1 MTPTEPSYELGQVAI
16 VHDYLNQRGGAERV
30 VLEMSDMW
38 PDAPVYTSLYRPE
51 STFARF
57 KSRDVRTSPLDRL
70 PVDKR
75 FRALFPLYPLG
86 FRALGKLDADVVVS
100 SSTGW
105 AHAVRTTEQAFHVVY
120 CHSPARW
127 LWGEYLAAPT
137 GRRLLRPALGAWRYW
152 DAAAARKPDLY
163 IANSAEIKRR
173 IATAYGREAQIVY
186 PPVDV
191 ERFTPR
197 PRGERLLSVARLV
210 EHKRIDLLVDAAS
223 TAGIGLDVVGTG
235 PALADL
241 RARAGPTV
249 EFHGHLDDDEVTEL
263 FEQCRAYCMPGWED
277 FGIAPVEAQAAGK
290 PVIAFARGGALE
302 TVQENIS
309 GVLFK
314 RQDAES
320 LLEAIHK
327 SDELQTP
334 PEQIAHLAARF
345 SAQNFRTALTATIS
359 EALGRRRTSV

>member
-1 MTPTEPSYELGQVAI
+1 MQPTEASHELGDVAI
-16 VHDYLNQRGGAERV
+16 AHDYLNQRGGAERV

-38 PDAPVYTSLYRPE
+38 PDAPVYTSLYRPD
-51 STFARF
+51 STFERF
-57 KSRDVRTSPLDRL
+57 ASRDVRTSPLDRL
-70 PVDKR
+70 PVDKH

-105 AHAVRTTEQAFHVVY
+105 AHCVRTTERAFHVVY

-137 GRRLLRPALGAWRYW
+137 GRRLLKPALSAWRRW
-152 DAAAARKPDLY
+152 DAAAAHRPDLY
-163 IANSAEIKRR
+163 IANSAEIQRR
-173 IATAYGREAQIVY
+173 IFTSYGREAEIVY
-186 PPVDV
+186 PTVDV
-191 ERFTPR
+191 LRFTPR

-210 EHKRIDLLVDAAS
+210 EHKRIDLLVDAATRS
-223 TAGIGLDVVGTG
+223 GIGLDVVGTG
-235 PALADL
+235 PALVDL
-241 RARAGPTV
+241 QSRAGPTV
-249 EFHGHLDDDEVTEL
+249 KFHGHLDDDAVTEL

-302 TVQENIS
+302 TVQEDVS
-309 GVLFK
+309 GVFFR
-314 RQDAES
+314 RQDVES
-320 LLEAIHK
+320 VIDAIHR

-334 PEQIAHLAARF
+334 PERIAELVARF
-345 SAQNFRTALTATIS
+345 SAQNFRSALVAAIS
-359 EALGRRRTSV
+359 RAMEHSG

>member
-1 MTPTEPSYELGQVAI
+1 MQGADTSYELGDVAI

-38 PDAPVYTSLYRPE
+38 PGAPVYTSLYRPE

-57 KSRDVRTSPLDRL
+57 ASRDVRVSPVNRL

-86 FRALGKLDADVVVS
+86 FHALGEIDADVVVS

-105 AHAVRTTEQAFHVVY
+105 AHAVRTSDRAFHVVY
-120 CHSPARW
+120 CHAPARW

-137 GRRLLRPALGAWRYW
+137 GRRLLKPALGAWRRW
-152 DAAAARKPDLY
+152 DTNAARRPDLY
-163 IANSAEIKRR
+163 IANSVEIQRR
-173 IATAYGREAQIVY
+173 IAAAYGREAEVVY

-210 EHKRIDLLVDAAS
+210 EHKRIDLLVDAA
-223 TAGIGLDVVGTG
+223 TRAGIGLDVVGSG

-249 EFHGHLDDDEVTEL
+249 EFHGHLDDAAVTEL

-302 TVQENIS
+302 TVEENVS
-309 GVLFK
+309 GVFFTG
-314 RQDAES
+314 QDVQS
-320 LLEAIHK
+320 LLDAIGRC
-327 SDELQTP
+327 DQLDTP
-334 PEQIAHLAARF
+334 PDGIARLAARF
-345 SAQNFRTALTATIS
+345 SAQRFREALTETIS
-359 EALGRRRTSV
+359 RAVTKQRAL